1 MIAGV
6 VLAAGRGR
14 RYHGVKQL
22 HPVAGRAMLERV
34 VTTVAAAGLDDL
46 VVVLGA
52 RAEQVRAAIELGE
65 ARVVVCPNWSDGQ
78 AASLRC
84 GLDALSP
91 GIDAAMV
98 VLGDGP
104 GLVPAAL
111 ERLREAH
118 LQRPQSVLAAD
129 YGEGRS
135 HPVVLP
141 RTVWRSLPVGGETPG
156 RGLDWEP
163 VDCSDLDPPGDIDY
177 SS

>member
-1 MIAGV
+1 
-6 VLAAGRGR
+6 
-14 RYHGVKQL
+14 
-22 HPVAGRAMLERV
+22 MLERV
-34 VTTVAAAGLDDL
+34 VTTVATAGLDDL

-52 RAEQVRAAIELGE
+52 RADQVRAAVDLDQS
-65 ARVVVCPNWSDGQ
+65 RVVVCSNWSDGQ

-84 GLDALSP
+84 GLNALAP
-91 GIDAAMV
+91 EIDAAMV

-104 GLVPAAL
+104 GLMRAAV

-141 RTVWRSLPVGGETPG
+141 RTAWPSLPADGETPG
-156 RGLDWEP
+156 RALEWES
-163 VDCSDLDPPGDIDY
+163 VDCSDLDPPGDVDY

>member
-1 MIAGV
+1 M
-6 VLAAGRGR
+6 
-14 RYHGVKQL
+14 
-22 HPVAGRAMLERV
+22 
-34 VTTVAAAGLDDL
+34 
-46 VVVLGA
+46 
-52 RAEQVRAAIELGE
+52 
-65 ARVVVCPNWSDGQ
+65 VVCPNWSAGQ

-91 GIDAAMV
+91 GIDAALV

-104 GLVPAAL
+104 GLMPAAL

-135 HPVVLP
+135 HPVVMP
-141 RTVWRSLPVGGETPG
+141 RTVWRSLPVGGETAGAGPG
-156 RGLDWEP
+156 LR
-163 VDCSDLDPPGDIDY
+163 SRSTARDLDPPGDVDY